1 MSDSDLV
8 CDVCGKGP
16 FKGLVGLRAHQSS
29 HRGQVECR
37 VCGRRVA
44 AQGLGPH
51 LRGHR
56 NAGERATGAA
66 ELSRLARQLH
76 ALMPE
81 AGEQLVERLAAF
93 VAQHEPRPQ
102 IWAVITVDDGP
113 WLCRESGVGVVAAR
127 AKAPI
132 VAVPLDLV
140 YEHLN
145 RTATAGNGS
154 STFHAGASWPHPRG
168 AR

>member
-8 CDVCGKGP
+8 CDLCGKGP

-29 HRGQVECR
+29 HAGVVECR
-37 VCGRRVA
+37 VCGRMLQA
-44 AQGLGPH
+44 KGLGPH

-56 NAGERATGAA
+56 NADARASETAA
-66 ELSRLARQLH
+66 VSRLERQLR
-76 ALMPE
+76 ALLPD
-81 AGEQLVERLAAF
+81 AGDGIVERLAVF
-93 VAQHEPRPQ
+93 VAQHSPAPG
-102 IWAVITVDDGP
+102 IWTVITVDDGP
-113 WLCRESGVGVVAAR
+113 WLCSQSGIGVVGAR

-145 RTATAGNGS
+145 RPAVSGNGS
-154 STFHAGASWPHPRG
+154 STFHAGASWPHPRR